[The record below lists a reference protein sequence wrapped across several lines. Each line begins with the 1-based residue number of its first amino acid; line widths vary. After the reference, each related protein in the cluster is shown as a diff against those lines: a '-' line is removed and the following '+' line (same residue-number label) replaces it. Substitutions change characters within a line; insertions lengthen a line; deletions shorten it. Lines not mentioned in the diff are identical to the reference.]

1 MGGGAPLLCPGA
13 TGTRARRN
21 GPCSPVRDMTLA
33 PFPMRLLPLLALA
46 LALAV
51 EAAPRRVVVATGDD
65 CQEAALN
72 SQTLAFYTV
81 LLTRPGES
89 VLSVSEFSER
99 LFPQPSGGFE
109 DLRRQL
115 EAARGQFYEGQ
126 HAKATQATEEV
137 LRQVERLPP
146 GEERWRLFV
155 DGQLLQA
162 LNHRAQGRVKESDAA
177 FRQVLRLA
185 PQHALDP
192 NHFTPSTRQA
202 FEKLRRELTRGPKVR
217 LSVKSTVSLS
227 EVYLDGLLV
236 GETPLELQLPAG
248 TYGLSLKKGAALSFP
263 RQLTLQGEEVPLL
276 VDLAYEGSVTAT
288 PFPCLFSPESDEQLP
303 LYAMRLG
310 GTLGVEEV
318 ILVRLESVGAGPQYL
333 AANVIHVEGGR
344 KGRGAGFPTQGLEP
358 RPEDLTALVAY
369 ITTGQPQPRLVELA
383 PGGALPPQPPSLLPP
398 GQEATASAR
407 PEARQ
412 PASLHPL
419 RLTSY
424 AALGAGVLAAG
435 AAGVVRL
442 SAGKDLEELTPR
454 LTANGRVSA
463 EDTRGQQLLTSLVR
477 KSHLMTGLLIGSGV
491 AVAGGGTLFFLAPA
505 TTPPPVSVG
514 VSVEDGGLSANL
526 SGTF

>member
-1 MGGGAPLLCPGA
+1 
-13 TGTRARRN
+13 
-21 GPCSPVRDMTLA
+21 
-33 PFPMRLLPLLALA
+33 MRHLLPLLALA
-46 LALAV
+46 LASAV

-65 CQEAALN
+65 CQDAALS

-81 LLTRPGES
+81 LLARPGER
-89 VLSVSEFSER
+89 VLSVAEFSER
-99 LFPQPSGGFE
+99 LFPQPSSGFE
-109 DLRRQL
+109 ELRRQL
-115 EAARGQFYEGQ
+115 EAARGHFYEGQ
-126 HAKATQATEEV
+126 HAQATQTTEAV
-137 LRQVERLPP
+137 LQQVERLPP
-146 GEERWRLFV
+146 GEEHWKLFV
-155 DGQLLQA
+155 DAQLLQA
-162 LNHRAQGRVKESDAA
+162 LNHRALGRVKESDAA

-192 NHFTPSTRQA
+192 NYFTPSTRQA

-248 TYGLSLKKGAALSFP
+248 TYGLTLKKGAALSFP
-263 RQLTLQGEEVPLL
+263 RRLAVQGEELPML
-276 VDLAYEGSVTAT
+276 VDLAYEGALTAS
-288 PFPCLFSPESDEQLP
+288 PFPCLISQEDDAQVP

-318 ILVRLESVGAGPQYL
+318 ILVRLESVSSGPPYL

-358 RPEDLTALVAY
+358 RPEDLTALVDY
-369 ITTGQPQPRLVELA
+369 ITTGQPQSRLVELA
-383 PGGALPPQPPSLLPP
+383 PGGALPARRPGLVPPR
-398 GQEATASAR
+398 QEATASAR

-435 AAGVVRL
+435 AAGAVRL

-454 LTANGRVSA
+454 LNANGRVSA
-463 EDTRGQQLLTSLVR
+463 EDVRGQQLLTSVVR

-491 AVAGGGTLFFLAPA
+491 AVAGGATLFFLAPA

-514 VSVEDGGLSANL
+514 VSVEEDGLSARL

>member
-1 MGGGAPLLCPGA
+1 M
-13 TGTRARRN
+13 
-21 GPCSPVRDMTLA
+21 
-33 PFPMRLLPLLALA
+33 
-46 LALAV
+46 
-51 EAAPRRVVVATGDD
+51 VVATGDD
-65 CQEAALN
+65 CQDAALN
-72 SQTLAFYTV
+72 SQTQAFYTV
-81 LLTRPGES
+81 LLARPGES
-89 VLSVSEFSER
+89 VLSVAEISER
-99 LFPQPSGGFE
+99 LFPQPASSFE

-126 HAKATQATEEV
+126 HAKASQATEEV
-137 LRQVERLPP
+137 LAQVERLPP
-146 GEERWRLFV
+146 GEEHWKLFA
-155 DGQLLQA
+155 DAQLLVA
-162 LNHRAQGRVKESDAA
+162 LTHRAQGRVKESDAA

-192 NHFTPSTRQA
+192 NYFTPSTRQA

-248 TYGLSLKKGAALSFP
+248 TYGLTLKKGAALSFP
-263 RQLTLQGEEVPLL
+263 RRLAVQGEEVPML
-276 VDLAYEGSVTAT
+276 VDLAYEGALTVT
-288 PFPCLFSPESDEQLP
+288 PFPCLVSQDSDEQVP

-318 ILVRLESVGAGPQYL
+318 ILVRLERVSSGPQYL
-333 AANVIHVEGGR
+333 AANVIHVAGGQ

-358 RPEDLTALVAY
+358 RPEDLTALVDF
-369 ITTGQPQPRLVELA
+369 ITTGQPQSRLVELA
-383 PGGALPPQPPSLLPP
+383 PGGALPAPRPGLVPS
-398 GQEATASAR
+398 QEATASAR

-412 PASLHPL
+412 PAGIHPL

-442 SAGKDLEELTPR
+442 SAGQDLEALTPR
-454 LTANGRVSA
+454 LNANGRVNA

-477 KSHLMTGLLIGSGV
+477 KSNLMTGLLIGSGV
-491 AVAGGGTLFFLAPA
+491 AVAGGATLFFLSPA
-505 TTPPPVSVG
+505 APPPVSVG
-514 VSVEDGGLSANL
+514 VSADADGLSASL